1 MGKVAIETLRALVV
15 ATNSLRFNP
24 AIDPDT
30 ADSYE
35 RLLVGLRDMLV
46 KESEQNGI

>member
-1 MGKVAIETLRALVV
+1 MGKVTIETLRALVV

-35 RLLVGLRDMLV
+35 RLLVGLRDELA
-46 KESEQNGI
+46 KESE